1 MPFLKPIHKFP
12 FFIII
17 LFVVVLFMAF
27 LPLSSFLF
35 FIKNDAFTNYF
46 PPKFF
51 MSESIHAGFLPLWNP
66 YINFGFPQYGDMNA
80 GYWSPVTW
88 LIASTVGYN
97 AYTLTLE
104 TMLYILTGGIG
115 MYKLMGIWI
124 ENKNIRIV
132 AGLAF
137 MCCGF
142 NVAHLQHFNWIS
154 GAAFLPWCCWS
165 YINFLNKR
173 TLPHTLTTVLLFY
186 LFIASAHPGLII
198 GSFYFF
204 VPVFLFYFFKN
215 EHQQPF
221 QTRLINFSK
230 AHGLFFIAL
239 FLLATGIIAGYTDI
253 IPHFVRGDKINL
265 QNSLPHSSNLKTWIS
280 LLLPFSTVKNEAFFN
295 TELTLRNSYFSL
307 ALLVFMLMAIF
318 SKKNSWQNFL
328 LLVGLSFA
336 LVSAGGW
343 AKTFAHHYFPFI
355 GYVRLN
361 GEFRIF
367 ALLSFI
373 IVASIELE
381 KFILN
386 QQPGNINKLKRVC
399 TFIIILLLCSVG
411 WALYKI
417 ITSQTGILYIS
428 GNFNS
433 MAGFSEKAKYIID
446 SISFYDTILIQG
458 FAQIML
464 LLLLYKSLKLKNTRL
479 LQWLVIGDMIL
490 SSLLNVPY
498 TGVGKTSVSHL
509 QSVINLSPKGIP
521 IPVLQPL
528 LQNDTLNK
536 ADNALLGNWSM
547 YNKQPGTLTE
557 MPYPIQLKNMRAY
570 FDSLQHN
577 PRISS
582 AEKPFLFIKEG
593 SAVISILHFS
603 PNKIIIRVN
612 AGTATNLI
620 IQQNKYPH
628 WFYKTNAEFKKVLPE
643 GISFMAVPA
652 NKGVNEI
659 ILLFRPP
666 YIKTGL
672 LLSAFIFMGY
682 ILVIVF
688 YKQKGYK

>member
-1 MPFLKPIHKFP
+1 
-12 FFIII
+12 
-17 LFVVVLFMAF
+17 
-27 LPLSSFLF
+27 
-35 FIKNDAFTNYF
+35 
-46 PPKFF
+46 
-51 MSESIHAGFLPLWNP
+51 MSESIHAGYLPLWNP
-66 YINFGFPQYGDMNA
+66 YINFGIPQYGDMNA

-88 LIASTVGYN
+88 VIASTVGYN

-104 TMLYILTGGIG
+104 TMLYILSGGIG
-115 MYKLMGIWI
+115 MYKLSGIWI
-124 ENKNIRIV
+124 KNKNIRII

-142 NVAHLQHFNWIS
+142 NVAHLQHFNWLS
-154 GAAFLPWCCWS
+154 GAAFLPWCFWS
-165 YINFLNKR
+165 YLNFLNKR
-173 TLPHTLTTVLLFY
+173 TLPHTLKTVLLFY

-204 VPVFLFYFFKN
+204 LTILLFAFFKN
-215 EHQQPF
+215 EQQLPLR
-221 QTRLINFSK
+221 TRLVKFSM

-239 FLLATGIIAGYTDI
+239 LVLATGIIAGYTDI

-265 QNSLPHSSNLKTWIS
+265 ENSLPHSSNIKTWIS

-307 ALLVFMLMAIF
+307 TLFVFILMAIF
-318 SKKNSWQNFL
+318 GKKNSWQKFL

-343 AKTFAHHYFPFI
+343 AKTFAHHYIPFI

-367 ALLSFI
+367 AILSFI

-386 QQPGNINKLKRVC
+386 QQPGNAKKLKRVC
-399 TFIIILLLCSVG
+399 TYIMILLLCSVG
-411 WALYKI
+411 WALYKV
-417 ITSQTGILYIS
+417 ITSHTSILFNR
-428 GNFNS
+428 GNFNP
-433 MAGFSEKAKYIID
+433 MAGFAEKAKYVID
-446 SISFYDTILIQG
+446 SIGFYDTILIQG
-458 FAQIML
+458 FIQIIL
-464 LLLLYKSLKLKNTRL
+464 LVLIYKSLKLKNTRL
-479 LQWLVIGDMIL
+479 LQWWVITDMII

-498 TGVGKTSVSHL
+498 TGAGKTSVAHL

-521 IPVLQPL
+521 IPALRPL
-528 LQNDTLNK
+528 LENDTLNK

-557 MPYPIQLKNMRAY
+557 MPYPIQLKNMRAF

-577 PRISS
+577 AGISY
-582 AEKPFLFIKEG
+582 AEKPFLFTKEG
-593 SAVISILHFS
+593 NAVISILHFS
-603 PNKIIIRVN
+603 PNKIIIRLN
-612 AGTATNLI
+612 ADTATKLI
-620 IQQNKYPH
+620 IQQNEYPY
-628 WFYKTNAEFKKVLPE
+628 WYYKTNVEFKKVLPE
-643 GISFMAVPA
+643 GISFMAVPV
-652 NKGVNEI
+652 NKGMNEI
-659 ILLFRPP
+659 ILLFRPT

-672 LLSAFIFMGY
+672 LLSALFFLGY

-688 YKQKGYK
+688 YKTKRL